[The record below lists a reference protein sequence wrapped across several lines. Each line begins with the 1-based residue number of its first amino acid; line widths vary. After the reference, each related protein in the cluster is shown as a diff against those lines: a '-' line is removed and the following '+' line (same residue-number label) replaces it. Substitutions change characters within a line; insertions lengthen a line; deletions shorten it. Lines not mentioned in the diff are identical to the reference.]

1 MIKFLEWFST
11 IFSLI
16 AAILTS
22 INVYPL
28 NIYLSVVTSITWII
42 WGIRTSNKGIVVVN
56 IGFGIIFLIGSIK
69 SLYIIFGASENSF
82 YHIKQYL
89 SSDILSILQTIFGV

>member
-1 MIKFLEWFST
+1 MTKFLEWFST

-16 AAILTS
+16 GAILTA

-28 NIYLSVVTSITWII
+28 NIYVSLMTSFTWVA

-69 SLYIIFGASENSF
+69 SLYIIFPASENLF